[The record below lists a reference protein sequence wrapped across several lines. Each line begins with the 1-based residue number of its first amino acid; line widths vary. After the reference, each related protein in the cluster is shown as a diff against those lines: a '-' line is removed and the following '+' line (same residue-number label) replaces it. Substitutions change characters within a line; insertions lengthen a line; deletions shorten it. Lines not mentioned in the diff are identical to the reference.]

1 MFIHILFYLLS
12 LINILA
18 LKDVYWPLFKD
29 HVNALIALHAI
40 SKCWQITL
48 IYIIVIVKTS
58 LRKIYN
64 EKIIKL
70 KQWWHET
77 ALYIGNDKYLLVHY
91 IKNEKV
97 KIIIKRNKDE
107 ITAIVDDSY
116 DECYIDEAKPF
127 FLYSQE
133 DFHPEILGIKKSII
147 IHRESGKSQK
157 I

>member
-1 MFIHILFYLLS
+1 M
-12 LINILA
+12 LA

-29 HVNALIALHAI
+29 NVNAVIALHAI
-40 SKCWQITL
+40 SRCWQITL
-48 IYIIVIVKTS
+48 IYIIIIVKTS
-58 LRKIYN
+58 LRKIYK

-77 ALYIGNDKYLLVHY
+77 VLYIGNDKYLLTHY
-91 IKNEKV
+91 INNEKV

-133 DFHPEILGIKKSII
+133 DFYPEILGIDKSII
-147 IHRESGKSQK
+147 IHRASGKSQK